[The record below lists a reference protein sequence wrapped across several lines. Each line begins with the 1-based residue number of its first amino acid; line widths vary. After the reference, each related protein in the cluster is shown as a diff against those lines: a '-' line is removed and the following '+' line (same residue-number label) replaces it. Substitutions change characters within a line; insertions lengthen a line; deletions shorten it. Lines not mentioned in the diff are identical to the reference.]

1 MIGRHHL
8 PQRRDERSLRI
19 GQEGCDTRERLL
31 FLRIEDMKYC
41 ADQER
46 VGRFFPVVATLQS
59 SFGVNQNIGDILNV
73 ENLVR
78 AAPNLQPRI
87 LPGRT
92 DDGRME
98 KPRVWEARAPAG
110 GEHTGTALAAQDV
123 RRTDPDREA
132 RVQE

>member
-59 SFGVNQNIGDILNV
+59 SFGVDQNIGDILNV
-73 ENLVR
+73 VNLVR
-78 AAPNLQPRI
+78 AAPNLQQRI
-87 LPGRT
+87 ISGRS
-92 DDGRME
+92 DVGRIE
-98 KPRVWEARAPAG
+98 KQRV
-110 GEHTGTALAAQDV
+110 
-123 RRTDPDREA
+123 REA
-132 RVQE
+132 RSEEHQYALQSLMRTSYTVFSIKKKNMKTQ